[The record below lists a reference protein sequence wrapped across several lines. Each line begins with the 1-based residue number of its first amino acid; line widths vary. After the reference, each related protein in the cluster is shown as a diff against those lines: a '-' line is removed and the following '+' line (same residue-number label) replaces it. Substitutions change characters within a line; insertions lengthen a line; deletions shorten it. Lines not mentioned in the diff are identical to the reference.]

1 MRINGRALKKALGF
15 SVVHFMVGLAVAFA
29 LTGKVAVA
37 LSVALVEPAINAVI
51 LFFHARWEE
60 KSRASDS
67 FHMTA
72 HA

>member
-1 MRINGRALKKALGF
+1 MRINGRALKKALSF
-15 SVVHFMVGLAVAFA
+15 TVVHFAVGVAVAYA
-29 LTGKVAVA
+29 LTGKVGVA

-60 KSRASDS
+60 KSRGSDS
-67 FHMTA
+67 FNMTA